1 MPRVRGRSGTP
12 INLYLALVK
21 LLLDQNVS
29 HLLVRRLSS
38 LYPGSTHVRS
48 VGLHESEDSEVW
60 QYALDNDLT
69 IVTKDSDFHVR
80 SILDGHPPKVIW
92 ITRGNC
98 STDEIESILRG
109 FYQELIAFHDNPSTS
124 FIEIS

>member
-1 MPRVRGRSGTP
+1 M
-12 INLYLALVK
+12 K

-29 HLLVRRLSS
+29 HRLVRRLSS
-38 LYPGSTHVRS
+38 IYPGSTHVRS
-48 VGLHESEDSEVW
+48 VGLHEAEDSEVW
-60 QYALDNDLT
+60 QYALDHELT

-98 STDEIESILRG
+98 TTDDIESILRG
-109 FYQELIAFHDNPSTS
+109 FHEQLAAFYDNPSTS

>member
-1 MPRVRGRSGTP
+1 MPRIRGRSGTP
-12 INLYLALVK
+12 VNLYPPLVK

-29 HLLVRRLSS
+29 HRLVGRLSN

-48 VGLHESEDSEVW
+48 VSLHEAEDSEVW

-69 IVTKDSDFHVR
+69 IVTKDSDFHIR

-98 STDEIESILRG
+98 TTDDIESILRG
-109 FYQELIAFHDNPSTS
+109 FRQQLIAFSDNPSTS
-124 FIEIS
+124 EIS

>member
-1 MPRVRGRSGTP
+1 M
-12 INLYLALVK
+12 N

-29 HLLVRRLSS
+29 HRLVRRLSN
-38 LYPGSTHVRS
+38 LYPSSTHVRS
-48 VGLHESEDSEVW
+48 VGLHEAEDSEVW
-60 QYALDNDLT
+60 QYALANELT

-98 STDEIESILRG
+98 TTDDIESILRD
-109 FYQELIAFHDNPSTS
+109 FHQELTAFYDNPLTS

>member
-1 MPRVRGRSGTP
+1 M
-12 INLYLALVK
+12 K

-29 HLLVRRLSS
+29 HRLVRRLSS
-38 LYPGSTHVRS
+38 LYPDSTHVRS
-48 VGLHESEDSEVW
+48 IGLHESEDSEVW
-60 QYALDNDLT
+60 QYALDHELT

-98 STDEIESILRG
+98 GTDEIESMLRDFHQQLNA
-109 FYQELIAFHDNPSTS
+109 FYDNPLAS